1 VVEITDGAP
10 TQFKNRFNMIQLGNL
25 VRKYHLVWAM
35 AVYPPTATFKGEHDG
50 VGNLDKNVIRQAELS
65 ETGRYPT
72 TRSFMP
78 LLWSQP
84 SKTPRALDDPNR
96 KTHEIDQHIRILVT
110 DQPQALPGDTN
121 NTSVIIT
128 NKAAE
133 NYECS
138 NIPGIQSAYNA
149 IVFKNDMETGEVNDN
164 QTVYLRDAFCSCD
177 CCRAAVTPDDFKK
190 CR

>member
-1 VVEITDGAP
+1 
-10 TQFKNRFNMIQLGNL
+10 
-25 VRKYHLVWAM
+25 
-35 AVYPPTATFKGEHDG
+35 
-50 VGNLDKNVIRQAELS
+50 
-65 ETGRYPT
+65 
-72 TRSFMP
+72 MP

-84 SKTPRALDDPNR
+84 AKAPRALDDPNR
-96 KTHEIDQHIRILVT
+96 KTHEIVQHIRILVT
-110 DQPQALPGDTN
+110 DQPQALPGDVN
-121 NTSVIIT
+121 NTRLIIT

-177 CCRAAVTPDDFKK
+177 CCRAAIMPDDFKN